1 MKSYRFLL
9 FDADYTLLDFDRDM
23 EQAFQAT
30 YKACFG
36 SQRPYSP
43 QLLEQYEACN
53 NRWWAKL
60 ERGECTKPQLYK
72 GRFVDFLEE
81 TGLSGEPE
89 EINRAYFENLGQGGA
104 LLPGALELVRDLSEK
119 YLLYIVTN
127 GNAIS
132 QRTRLEHSGL
142 LPYVKDVFVS
152 EDAGAAK
159 PDPRYFDYVFSRIP
173 GFRREQ
179 ALLVG
184 DSLTSD
190 MLGAQ
195 NAGIDSLWYFPQSA
209 QFHPQWEEEAKA
221 LSITYRAAS
230 FGEIRDLLL

>member
-1 MKSYRFLL
+1 MRI
-9 FDADYTLLDFDRDM
+9 
-23 EQAFQAT
+23 
-30 YKACFG
+30 
-36 SQRPYSP
+36 
-43 QLLEQYEACN
+43 
-53 NRWWAKL
+53 W
-60 ERGECTKPQLYK
+60 
-72 GRFVDFLEE
+72 V
-81 TGLSGEPE
+81 
-89 EINRAYFENLGQGGA
+89 RAG
-104 LLPGALELVRDLSEK
+104 PGALELVRDLSEK

-127 GNAIS
+127 GNAVS

-159 PDPRYFDYVFSRIP
+159 PDSRYFDYVFSRIP

-230 FGEIRDLLL
+230 FGEIRGLLL